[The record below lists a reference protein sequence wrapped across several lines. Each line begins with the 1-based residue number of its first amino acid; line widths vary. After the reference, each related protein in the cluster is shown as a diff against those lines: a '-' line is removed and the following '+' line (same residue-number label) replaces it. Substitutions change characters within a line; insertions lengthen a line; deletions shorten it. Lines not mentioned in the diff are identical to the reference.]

1 MKKYLLIFCSSV
13 LLFSCKKT
21 DKQNENTK
29 KTPDTTFEKEHFTNS
44 FKKEF
49 EGVWQKETE
58 YQTNTIKIEFE
69 SGKNYATV
77 IDIGSG
83 EAPPVKLK
91 AFRRGDI
98 LLIPPQGINDNY
110 ELRVKNDQ
118 LIFLIP
124 RDDKQS
130 EVKTIFNKIKE

>member
-29 KTPDTTFEKEHFTNS
+29 KTPNITFEKEHFRNS

>member
-29 KTPDTTFEKEHFTNS
+29 KTPNTTFEKEHFRNS

>member
-1 MKKYLLIFCSSV
+1 MKKYVLIFCSSF
-13 LLFSCKKT
+13 LLFSCEKADKHDGNVKKT
-21 DKQNENTK
+21 S
-29 KTPDTTFEKEHFTNS
+29 DTISEKEYFTGS

-83 EAPPVKLK
+83 EAPPLKFK
-91 AFRRGDI
+91 AFQRGNM
-98 LLIPPQGINDNY
+98 LLIPPEGIDNY
-110 ELRVKNDQ
+110 CELRVKNDQ

-124 RDDKQS
+124 SDGKQA
-130 EVKTIFNKIKE
+130 EVKIIFNKIKE

>member
-1 MKKYLLIFCSSV
+1 MKKYLLIFCSYL
-13 LLFSCKKT
+13 LLFSCKKA
-21 DKQNENTK
+21 DKQNENLK
-29 KTPDTTFEKEHFTNS
+29 KIPDTISEKEYFTSS

-58 YQTNTIKIEFE
+58 YQTNTIKIQFE

-83 EAPPVKLK
+83 EAPPLKLK
-91 AFRRGDI
+91 AFQRGNM
-98 LLIPPQGINDNY
+98 LLIPPEGTSNNC
-110 ELRVKNDQ
+110 ELRVIKGQ

-124 RDDKQS
+124 ADDKQE

>member
-1 MKKYLLIFCSSV
+1 MKKYVLIFCASV
-13 LLFSCKKT
+13 LLFSCKK
-21 DKQNENTK
+21 DDNQNENVK
-29 KTPDTTFEKEHFTNS
+29 KIPETISEKEYFAS
-44 FKKEF
+44 DFKKEF

-69 SGKNYATV
+69 SGKDYATV

-83 EAPPVKLK
+83 EAPPLKLK
-91 AFRRGDI
+91 AFQRGNM
-98 LLIPPQGINDNY
+98 LLIPAEGVNNNC
-110 ELRVKNDQ
+110 ELRVKNGQ

-124 RDDKQS
+124 SDGKQE